1 MRRSREAPAR
11 SFLPTAGWSG
21 ADAFRQAPRLRR
33 GPACQHWPDGPGRH
47 GGGAD
52 LHGAGACSW
61 SRRARP
67 HGGEGRIGMGGCGR
81 PLSLRDIAAVDG
93 RDTGFSGIPEPDAPF
108 WREGRRAGPDTT
120 ERITLGVKGSVPGH
134 FRQQGR
140 GYRTRIDRVPEAH
153 VRDRRRAGWPLE
165 RGWTAAGRGTSP
177 QGSSAQSRRVPQ
189 SAGRSRRP
197 FGTGPVWNVRNLP
210 VGIRKPRVRS
220 TAHVPQRARAVPPPG
235 PSGRSSPPWAGP
247 GSRAAREG
255 SARPAGG
262 RTARPRHWLPPTF
275 SPPSLTRAQPLPPMN
290 RK

>member
-1 MRRSREAPAR
+1 MGLEKPAR
-11 SFLPTAGWSG
+11 A
-21 ADAFRQAPRLRR
+21 QAPSISLFKSLEAICRRWGRQIVSDVFRESEELR
-33 GPACQHWPDGPGRH
+33 CHD
-47 GGGAD
+47 
-52 LHGAGACSW
+52 
-61 SRRARP
+61 RAHRVAALIRVT
-67 HGGEGRIGMGGCGR
+67 GVAGRISEKTCQRFTRTGLQRVTKYIDGGIHAQCHTTNL
-81 PLSLRDIAAVDG
+81 PLVPGYVES
-93 RDTGFSGIPEPDAPF
+93 P
-108 WREGRRAGPDTT
+108 
-120 ERITLGVKGSVPGH
+120 GVWVPGH

-140 GYRTRIDRVPEAH
+140 GHRTRIDRVPEAH